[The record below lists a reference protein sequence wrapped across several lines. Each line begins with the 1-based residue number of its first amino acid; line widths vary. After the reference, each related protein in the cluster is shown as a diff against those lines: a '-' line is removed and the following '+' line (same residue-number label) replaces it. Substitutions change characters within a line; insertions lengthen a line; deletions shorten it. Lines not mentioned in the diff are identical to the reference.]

1 MTRVYNF
8 AAGPSTFPAAVLK
21 RARDELLEWGDA
33 GMSVMEM
40 SHRGKAFI
48 GIAEKAEAD
57 LRQLL
62 AVPNDYR
69 VLFLQG
75 GATGQFAAV
84 PLNLLGHGSKAA
96 YVDTGIWSQKAIGE
110 GKRYAE
116 ITVAASGKTAHYGS
130 IPERSTWTLP
140 PDASYLHY
148 TANETIGGVEFQE
161 IPDADGLPLVSDVS
175 SNFLSRPLDV
185 SRFAAI
191 YAGAQ
196 KNAGPAGITVVIV
209 REDFLGRALPI
220 TPAILDWKQQAEN
233 GSMLNT
239 PPTYNWYL
247 LGLVLEWLQ
256 AQGGIPA
263 VEQANIRKAGKLYAA
278 IDGSDFYSSPVD
290 PAVRSRMNVP
300 FRLAKADLEKTF
312 LAEAKAEGLVSLEG
326 HRSVGGLRASIYNAM
341 PEAGVDALVAFMGE
355 FERRHG

>member
-8 AAGPSTFPAAVLK
+8 AAGPSTFPAAVLNK
-21 RARDELLEWGDA
+21 AREELLEWGDA

-48 GIAEKAEAD
+48 GIAEKAEAN

-62 AVPNDYR
+62 AIPAHYK

-84 PLNLLGHGSKAA
+84 PLNLLGDRNQAA

-116 ITVAASGKTAHYGS
+116 VAVVASGKGASYGT
-130 IPERSTWTLP
+130 IPDWSTWTLP
-140 PDASYLHY
+140 ADAAYLHY

-161 IPDADGLPLVSDVS
+161 IPDAGGLPLVSDVS
-175 SNFLSRPLDV
+175 SNFLSRPLDI

-209 REDFLGRALPI
+209 REDLLGRALPI
-220 TPAILDWKQQAEN
+220 TPAILDWKQQADN

-247 LGLVLEWLQ
+247 LGLVLEWLLG
-256 AQGGIPA
+256 QGGIPA
-263 VEQANIRKAGKLYAA
+263 VEQANVRKAGKLYAA
-278 IDGSDFYSSPVD
+278 IDASDFYSSPVE
-290 PAVRSRMNVP
+290 PTVRSRMNVP
-300 FRLAKADLEKTF
+300 FRLANADLEKTF
-312 LAEAKAEGLVSLEG
+312 LTEARAAGLVNLEG

-355 FERRHG
+355 FERHYG